1 MKYLGID
8 YGTKR
13 IGLATSS
20 EDAVFA
26 FPYSVI
32 PNDKKTIEELKNIIE
47 KEKIEGIV
55 LGLSLD
61 QNGKENPICEKIK
74 KLGTDLGE
82 VTNLPIQYERET
94 WTSVEAVRSPNQ
106 KSSRDARK
114 TKKEIV
120 SNIDARAAQIILARF
135 LERNNK

>member
-26 FPYSVI
+26 FPHSVI
-32 PNDKKTIEELKNIIE
+32 PNDKKTMEELKNIIE

-94 WTSVEAVRSPNQ
+94 WTSVEAVRNPNQ

-114 TKKEIV
+114 TKRQDVKD
-120 SNIDARAAQIILARF
+120 IDAKAAQIILARF
-135 LERNNK
+135 LERSK